1 MAKRKKEPRDVKEK
15 RKFMRY
21 VLEQLN
27 EEDPH
32 QKLRNNIKRRKEE
45 RENEGKNRFHHASE
59 SA

>member
-1 MAKRKKEPRDVKEK
+1 MRKNRETWKGK

-21 VLEQLN
+21 VSEQLK

-45 RENEGKNRFHHASE
+45 REDEGKNRVHNACEGS
-59 SA
+59 